1 MNNDCFWVAFVESVS
16 EYESASRI
24 RSSRPEVFCKNG
36 AFKNF
41 TEFTGK
47 NLPQSLFFN
56 KFAGL
61 GTGVFPVDIV
71 RFLRTAFFYRTLPL
85 APSAESVSKTIFI
98 FWKSMGI

>member
-1 MNNDCFWVAFVESVS
+1 MSG
-16 EYESASRI
+16 YESASRI
-24 RSSRPEVFCKNG
+24 RSSRPEIFRKNG

-41 TEFTGK
+41 AEFTGK

-85 APSAESVSKTIFI
+85 APSVNLCLRRFSFFGKVWVSRQ
-98 FWKSMGI
+98 